1 LNIQEGEMKKTILFS
16 AVISLCIA
24 FGVACGNANA
34 NDRTIIAQAGNNAKA
49 APAASKA
56 GAKVIS
62 EDEAKKI
69 ALKAVPGKVQD
80 IAVEKKLGEDRY
92 VVEIIPAK
100 GGKEVDVVIHMTTGK
115 VLAIEN

>member
-1 LNIQEGEMKKTILFS
+1 MIKTILFS
-16 AVISLCIA
+16 AAINLCIG
-24 FGVACGNANA
+24 FGVACA
-34 NDRTIIAQAGNNAKA
+34 NDQVIIAQAGNNTKA
-49 APAASKA
+49 APAASEAKG

-80 IAVEKKLGEDRY
+80 IAVEKKRGANRY
-92 VVEIIPAK
+92 VVEVIPEK

>member
-1 LNIQEGEMKKTILFS
+1 MTKAIVFS
-16 AVISLCIA
+16 ATIGIGFCIA
-24 FGVACGNANA
+24 LGVSRA
-34 NDRTIIAQAGNNAKA
+34 NDRVTIAQAGNIAKA
-49 APAASKA
+49 APAPNSSKG
-56 GAKVIS
+56 GANVIS

-80 IAVEKKLGEDRY
+80 IAVEKKLGADRY
-92 VVEIIPAK
+92 VVEVIPAK

>member
-1 LNIQEGEMKKTILFS
+1 MTKTEVFS
-16 AVISLCIA
+16 AAISLCIA
-24 FGVACGNANA
+24 LGVAQA
-34 NDRTIIAQAGNNAKA
+34 NDRITIAQAANSTKA
-49 APAASKA
+49 APATTASKG

-62 EDEAKKI
+62 EDEAKTI

-80 IAVEKKLGEDRY
+80 IAVEKKLGADRY
-92 VVEIIPAK
+92 VVEVIPAK

>member
-1 LNIQEGEMKKTILFS
+1 MNKRLIFAVAIGLCAAHGLAGAENGITIL
-16 AVISLCIA
+16 
-24 FGVACGNANA
+24 
-34 NDRTIIAQAGNNAKA
+34 AQAGNTAKA
-49 APAASKA
+49 PPAASASKG

-80 IAVEKKLGEDRY
+80 IAIEKKLGADRY
-92 VVEIIPAK
+92 VVEVIPAK

>member
-1 LNIQEGEMKKTILFS
+1 MTKTVFFS
-16 AVISLCIA
+16 AAINLCIA
-24 FGVACGNANA
+24 FGVAGA
-34 NDRTIIAQAGNNAKA
+34 NDRIIIAQTGNNTKA
-49 APAASKA
+49 APAPTASKG

-80 IAVEKKLGEDRY
+80 IAIEKKLGADRY
-92 VVEIIPAK
+92 VVEVIPAK

>member
-1 LNIQEGEMKKTILFS
+1 MMKTVLFLV
-16 AVISLCIA
+16 AVGACIA
-24 FGVACGNANA
+24 HGLARADDS
-34 NDRTIIAQAGNNAKA
+34 NDSNERNDSVTRLAQAGTNVKPPA
-49 APAASKA
+49 APAPSK

-80 IAVEKKLGEDRY
+80 IAIEKKLGADRY
-92 VVEIIPAK
+92 VVEVIPAK